1 MAVDLSGRRRWAGA
15 PATSVC
21 LVVILLVLTGVA
33 VASALVTRSS
43 AVAADRLRVLV
54 VDYAE
59 ARFAVSQEE
68 SLEREYRAEPGPSE
82 RSLHLVA
89 VHSLDTAMRQ
99 VALHGGGAEREGA
112 RDITERNAV
121 YTASVHALFDATD
134 AHDTALALALALA
147 LKIDHEQ
154 VDPVSKSLQDDVYGR
169 ALMHDKAAAAGL
181 HLQRV
186 ETIGLTAT
194 IGSFASGLTL
204 CLLVWRLRGRYERD
218 ATAQAV
224 ANAHQARHD

>member
-1 MAVDLSGRRRWAGA
+1 
-15 PATSVC
+15 
-21 LVVILLVLTGVA
+21 
-33 VASALVTRSS
+33 
-43 AVAADRLRVLV
+43 LRVLV

-134 AHDTALALALALA
+134 AHDTALALAL
-147 LKIDHEQ
+147 KIDREQ
-154 VDPVSKSLQDDVYGR
+154 VDPVSKSLQDDVY
-169 ALMHDKAAAAGL
+169 AG
-181 HLQRV
+181 HSCTTRPPRPAF
-186 ETIGLTAT
+186 TCN
-194 IGSFASGLTL
+194 GSRRSG
-204 CLLVWRLRGRYERD
+204 
-218 ATAQAV
+218 
-224 ANAHQARHD
+224 

>member
-21 LVVILLVLTGVA
+21 LVVILLVPTGVA

-43 AVAADRLRVLV
+43 AVAADRSRALV

-68 SLEREYRAEPGPSE
+68 SLERKYRAEPGPSV

-89 VHSLDTAMRQ
+89 VHRLDTAMRQ

-134 AHDTALALALALA
+134 AHDTALAL
-147 LKIDHEQ
+147 KIDHEQ

-169 ALMHDKAAAAGL
+169 ALMQDQAAAAAGL
-181 HLQRV
+181 HLRRV
-186 ETIGLTAT
+186 ETIALTAT
-194 IGSFASGLTL
+194 IGSFAFGLTL

>member
-134 AHDTALALALALA
+134 AHDTALAL
-147 LKIDHEQ
+147 KIDHEQ
-154 VDPVSKSLQDDVYGR
+154 VDPVSTSLQDEVYGR

-194 IGSFASGLTL
+194 IGSFAFGLTL